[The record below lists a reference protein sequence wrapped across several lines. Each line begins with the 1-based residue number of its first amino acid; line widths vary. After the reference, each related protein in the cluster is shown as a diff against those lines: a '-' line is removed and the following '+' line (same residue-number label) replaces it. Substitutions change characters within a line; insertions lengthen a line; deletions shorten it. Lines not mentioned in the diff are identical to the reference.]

1 MPAPQQP
8 SQRTFWIRRVIV
20 LAIVVGII
28 WALVAVVSTA
38 VGIVGGWFGA
48 SKAAASASAQAN
60 SASKAATDANGNAYT
75 TCMPVGITVS
85 AVVGDGSK
93 PVSTFPSG
101 SNPRFWFTVTN
112 TGQKSC
118 YFNVGTAAQTF
129 QVTSG
134 PEVIWTNTQC
144 TTARTDYRMLLQPG
158 VATNANPIVWERV
171 HSSSTGCDTASG
183 QSKATAGGA
192 SYHLQVTLNGVK
204 SQDVQFILN

>member
-1 MPAPQQP
+1 MPQQQP
-8 SQRTFWIRRVIV
+8 SKRTFWIRRVVV
-20 LAIVVGII
+20 LAILVGII
-28 WALVAVVSTA
+28 WGLVALVSGVVNT
-38 VGIVGGWFGA
+38 VGGWFGGNKPA
-48 SKAAASASAQAN
+48 VSASASAN
-60 SASKAATDANGNAYT
+60 SGTKSATDANGNAYT
-75 TCMPVGITVS
+75 TCMPVGISVS

-93 PVSTFPSG
+93 PLSLFPAA

-112 TGQKSC
+112 TGQKPC

-171 HSSSTGCDTASG
+171 HSSSTGCDAASG
-183 QSKATAGGA
+183 QTKATGAGA

>member
-1 MPAPQQP
+1 MPAPHQP

-20 LAIVVGII
+20 LAILAGII
-28 WALVAVVSTA
+28 WGLVAVISSA
-38 VGIVGGWFGA
+38 VGLVSGWFGG
-48 SKAAASASAQAN
+48 SKPAASATSTTGA
-60 SASKAATDANGNAYT
+60 KTATDANGKAYT
-75 TCMPVGITVS
+75 TCMPVGISVS

-93 PVSTFPSG
+93 PLSTFPAA

-112 TGQKSC
+112 TSQKPC
-118 YFNVGTAAQTF
+118 YFNVGTAAQNF

-134 PEVIWTNTQC
+134 SEVIWTNTQC
-144 TTARTDYRMLLQPG
+144 TAATSNYRMLLQPG

-171 HSSSTGCDTASG
+171 RSSASGCDAASG
-183 QSKATAGGA
+183 QAKATGAGA